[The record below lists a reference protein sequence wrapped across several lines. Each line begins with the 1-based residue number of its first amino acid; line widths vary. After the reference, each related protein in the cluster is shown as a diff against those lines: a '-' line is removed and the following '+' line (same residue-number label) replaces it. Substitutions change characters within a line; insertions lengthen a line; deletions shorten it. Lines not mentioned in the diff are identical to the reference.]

1 MKTKRILI
9 LPVLFAMVAT
19 TGCSTIVNH
28 GRPAGVDVTSDPPGA
43 EIFLDGRPTG
53 ARTPARIELAGGS
66 AEHAIRVE
74 KPGYGTFE
82 RTIAKEMDPWV
93 WGNATFAV
101 FPIVAAAGF
110 GIDAWCGQW
119 YRVEPAEIEVSLRA
133 SGSAAPAAV
142 KQPAPTARP
151 KPRESA
157 RPSNRAP
164 ASVPENAAVRRETR
178 PAPAASSAPVATP
191 DETPEPEPE
200 ASRPDLDEIL
210 QDILDDNH

>member
-9 LPVLFAMVAT
+9 LPVLFAMGAT

-43 EIFLDGRPTG
+43 EIFLDGKSTG
-53 ARTPARIELAGGS
+53 ARTPARIEIGGGS
-66 AEHAIRVE
+66 GEHTLLVE
-74 KPGYGTFE
+74 KAGYGTFE
-82 RTIAKEMDPWV
+82 RTVSKGMDPWV
-93 WGNATFAV
+93 WGNAPFAV
-101 FPIVAAAGF
+101 FPVVAAAGF

-151 KPRESA
+151 SKRASMRATKRSTPNTASHCRNATPSPAPSRTSALA
-157 RPSNRAP
+157 RPGWRTANEP
-164 ASVPENAAVRRETR
+164 AGWLAGTA
-178 PAPAASSAPVATP
+178 
-191 DETPEPEPE
+191 
-200 ASRPDLDEIL
+200 
-210 QDILDDNH
+210 